1 MKKTVLIFF
10 LTLFISCKSIDNKN
24 PNIVLFFVDDLG
36 WTDLSFMGSKYY
48 ETPHIDNLSKSGM
61 TFYNGYASAA
71 NCTPSR
77 ATMFTGKYSTSHG
90 IYTVADNQD
99 LVGSER
105 GNDKTRKL
113 IPIKNKRNLDLEY
126 VLIPE
131 MLKDK
136 GYLNAHFGKWHL
148 GNEGFY
154 PEDQGFD
161 FNFGGNQTGG
171 PKGGY
176 FSPYKNP
183 NISDGP
189 KGEYL
194 TDRIGNEVVNFI
206 DTNQNQTFFA
216 YVPFYSVHTPIQ
228 SKKDLQKKYSL
239 KDQNENHNRADYAGM
254 IQSVDENIGKI
265 INKIEDL
272 GLSENTLFIF
282 TSDNGGIRSISKQS
296 PLRAGKGSYYEGGI
310 KVPLIFS
317 WRGKIKEASKSYER
331 VSNID
336 FFPTI
341 KKIVG
346 YKNNDLKLDGVD
358 LSPLFEGRNLKK
370 RALFYHFPIYLQ
382 AYNVQEDN
390 GTDPLF
396 RTRPGSVI
404 IKDKWKLHHYF
415 EDDKKELYDIE
426 NDISESY
433 DLSKVN
439 IQKTEELFNSLNSW
453 RELNNAPIPFE
464 KNIKY
469 NQKFVD
475 SINSLI
481 IDGNLSGRINTKW

>member
-1 MKKTVLIFF
+1 MKKTVIFFF
-10 LTLFISCKSIDNKN
+10 LTLFVSCKSIDNKN

-126 VLIPE
+126 FLIPE

-148 GNEGFY
+148 GNEGFH

-183 NISDGP
+183 NILDGP

-194 TDRIGNEVVNFI
+194 TDIIGNEVVNFI

-228 SKKDLQKKYSL
+228 SKKDLKKKYLL
-239 KDQNENHNRADYAGM
+239 KD
-254 IQSVDENIGKI
+254 
-265 INKIEDL
+265 
-272 GLSENTLFIF
+272 
-282 TSDNGGIRSISKQS
+282 
-296 PLRAGKGSYYEGGI
+296 
-310 KVPLIFS
+310 
-317 WRGKIKEASKSYER
+317 
-331 VSNID
+331 
-336 FFPTI
+336 
-341 KKIVG
+341 
-346 YKNNDLKLDGVD
+346 
-358 LSPLFEGRNLKK
+358 
-370 RALFYHFPIYLQ
+370 
-382 AYNVQEDN
+382 
-390 GTDPLF
+390 
-396 RTRPGSVI
+396 
-404 IKDKWKLHHYF
+404 
-415 EDDKKELYDIE
+415 
-426 NDISESY
+426 
-433 DLSKVN
+433 
-439 IQKTEELFNSLNSW
+439 
-453 RELNNAPIPFE
+453 
-464 KNIKY
+464 
-469 NQKFVD
+469 
-475 SINSLI
+475 
-481 IDGNLSGRINTKW
+481 

>member
-1 MKKTVLIFF
+1 
-10 LTLFISCKSIDNKN
+10 
-24 PNIVLFFVDDLG
+24 
-36 WTDLSFMGSKYY
+36 
-48 ETPHIDNLSKSGM
+48 
-61 TFYNGYASAA
+61 
-71 NCTPSR
+71 
-77 ATMFTGKYSTSHG
+77 
-90 IYTVADNQD
+90 
-99 LVGSER
+99 
-105 GNDKTRKL
+105 
-113 IPIKNKRNLDLEY
+113 
-126 VLIPE
+126 
-131 MLKDK
+131 
-136 GYLNAHFGKWHL
+136 
-148 GNEGFY
+148 
-154 PEDQGFD
+154 
-161 FNFGGNQTGG
+161 
-171 PKGGY
+171 
-176 FSPYKNP
+176 
-183 NISDGP
+183 
-189 KGEYL
+189 
-194 TDRIGNEVVNFI
+194 
-206 DTNQNQTFFA
+206 
-216 YVPFYSVHTPIQ
+216 
-228 SKKDLQKKYSL
+228 
-239 KDQNENHNRADYAGM
+239 M

-282 TSDNGGIRSISKQS
+282 TSDNGGIRSISNQS

-358 LSPLFEGRNLKK
+358 LSPIFEGRNLKK

>member
-1 MKKTVLIFF
+1 MKKTVLIIF
-10 LTLFISCKSIDNKN
+10 LTLIISCKSIDNKN

-48 ETPHIDNLSKSGM
+48 ETPNIDNLSKSGM

-77 ATMFTGKYSTSHG
+77 ASMFTGKYSTSHG

-126 VLIPE
+126 ILIPE

-161 FNFGGNQTGG
+161 YNFGGNQTGS

-183 NISDGP
+183 NILDGP

-194 TDRIGNEVVNFI
+194 TDRLGNEVLNFI
-206 DTNQNQTFFA
+206 DTNQNETFFA
-216 YVPFYSVHTPIQ
+216 YVSFYSVHTPIQ

-239 KDQNENHNRADYAGM
+239 KDGNENHNRADYAGM

-265 INKIEDL
+265 INKIEQL

-282 TSDNGGIRSISKQS
+282 TSDNGGIRAISNQS

-341 KKIVG
+341 QNIVG
-346 YKNNDLKLDGVD
+346 YKNKDLKLDGID
-358 LSPLFEGRNLKK
+358 LNPIFDGRKIEK

-404 IKDKWKLHHYF
+404 IEDNWKLHHYF
-415 EDDKKELYDIE
+415 ENDKKELYNIE

-439 IQKTEELFNSLNSW
+439 VQKTTELFNSLNLW
-453 RELNNAPIPFE
+453 REANNAPIPFE

-469 NQKFVD
+469 DQKFVD
-475 SINSLI
+475 SINLLI
-481 IDGNLSGRINTKW
+481 IDGKLSGRINTNW